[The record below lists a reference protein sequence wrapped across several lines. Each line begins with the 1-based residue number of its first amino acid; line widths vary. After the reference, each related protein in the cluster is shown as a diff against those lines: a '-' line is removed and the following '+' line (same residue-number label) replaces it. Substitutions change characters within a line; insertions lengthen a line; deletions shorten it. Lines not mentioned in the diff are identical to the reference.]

1 MNRRSERTSVE
12 KLGDE
17 LCIGVKGQSNL
28 EIAGSP
34 RNEFRLSLGVE
45 FYGGRALDGLGA
57 PHGYQTQP
65 NSEYRKMLSGSEAAG
80 DKLRRREGNNPDH
93 QLRSPSHAKW

>member
-1 MNRRSERTSVE
+1 MRWRTEPTNVE

-34 RNEFRLSLGVE
+34 RNSFRASLGYE
-45 FYGGRALDGLGA
+45 SYGGRALNGLGA
-57 PHGYQTQP
+57 PQGYQPQS
-65 NSEYRKMLSGSEAAG
+65 NSECRKMLSGSQAVR
-80 DKLRRREGNNPDH
+80 DKLHCREGNNPDH
-93 QLRSPSHAKW
+93 QLRSPRYAK